1 MKIVLCSLLEEL
13 LQEYEKSHSRMYFV
27 FKKIEEQ
34 YVFTNVNQELLQA
47 VHQQRTDF
55 VGQTIDTAPHLGDEA
70 TRIKLKTIYPL
81 AWSGKKVIFYC
92 FPDRNIN
99 IFVITYLEPQYEQ
112 GKIVQVVGRCAAFDK
127 NASQDMLPYLEEF
140 VTFEVL
146 QPFPNE
152 KAPRL

>member
-13 LQEYEKSHSRMYFV
+13 LQDYEKHHSRMYFM
-27 FKKIEEQ
+27 FKQDEGD
-34 YVFTNVNQELLQA
+34 YVFTDVNQALLQT

-70 TRIKLKTIYPL
+70 ARKKLKNIYPL

-92 FPDRNIN
+92 FPDRNVD

-112 GKIVQVVGRCAAFDK
+112 GEVVQVRGRCASFDK
-127 NASQDMLPYLEEF
+127 NEFQDTLQYLEEF
-140 VTFEVL
+140 VTFEMV
-146 QPFPNE
+146 PE
-152 KAPRL
+152 